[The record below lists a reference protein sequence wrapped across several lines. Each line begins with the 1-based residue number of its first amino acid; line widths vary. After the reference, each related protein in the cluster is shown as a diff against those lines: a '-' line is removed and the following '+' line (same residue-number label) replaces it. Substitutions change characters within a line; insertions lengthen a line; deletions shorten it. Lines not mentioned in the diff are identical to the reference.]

1 MNMVCVH
8 TESLGMK
15 TTNLED
21 LKDKKEFS
29 SLWFLVFIRTRYL
42 NLPSLGLQLTNS

>member
-1 MNMVCVH
+1 MNMVGVH

-21 LKDKKEFS
+21 LKNKNFPLS
-29 SLWFLVFIRTRYL
+29 GF
-42 NLPSLGLQLTNS
+42 